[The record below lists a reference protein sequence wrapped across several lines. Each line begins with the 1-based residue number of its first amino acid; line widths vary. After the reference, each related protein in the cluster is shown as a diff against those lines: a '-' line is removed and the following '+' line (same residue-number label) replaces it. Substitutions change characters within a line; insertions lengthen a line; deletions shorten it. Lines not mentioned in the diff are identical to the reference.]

1 MPLYE
6 YVCESCQND
15 FEKLVRLSDPVPP
28 CPECGAEDVK
38 KKISASAFS
47 LKGGGWYK
55 DGYSGPSNQG
65 GGSGGSAGGS
75 SGGES

>member
-6 YVCESCQND
+6 YACATCKND

-28 CPECGAEDVK
+28 CPECGSTEVK
-38 KKISASAFS
+38 KKISASSFA

-55 DGYSGPSNQG
+55 DGYA
-65 GGSGGSAGGS
+65 SAGGS
-75 SGGES
+75 SAGGSDS